1 MNSHLPISDNRGFG
15 LVELL
20 VALVVLA
27 GGILAVGALFPA
39 GVREQNQDRMM
50 TSADLYAQEKIEEL
64 QGLSWTDAAMT
75 LGRHPAGTA
84 TEDLGDLGTWHRSY
98 VVSSMAAPLDNLK
111 KVTVTVQWNA
121 PQTTRSVT
129 ATTYLRR

>member
-1 MNSHLPISDNRGFG
+1 MNSHPPISETRGFG

-39 GVREQNQDRMM
+39 GVREQNQDRLM
-50 TSADLYAQEKIEEL
+50 TSADLYAQEKLEEL
-64 QGLSWTDAAMT
+64 RGLSWTDPSLT
-75 LGRHPAGTA
+75 LGRHPAGAA

-121 PQTTRSVT
+121 PQRSRSVT

>member
-1 MNSHLPISDNRGFG
+1 MKTVPRITDQRGFG

-27 GGILAVGALFPA
+27 GGILAVGALFPT
-39 GVREQNQDRMM
+39 GVREQNQDRIM
-50 TSADLYAQEKIEEL
+50 TSADLYAQEKIEQL
-64 QGLSWTDAAMT
+64 QGLAWTDAALT
-75 LGRHPAGTA
+75 LGRHPSGAS
-84 TEDLGDLGTWHRSY
+84 TEDLGDHGTWHRFY
-98 VVSSMAAPLDNLK
+98 TVSTMAAPLDNLK
-111 KVTVTVQWNA
+111 KITVTVQWTA